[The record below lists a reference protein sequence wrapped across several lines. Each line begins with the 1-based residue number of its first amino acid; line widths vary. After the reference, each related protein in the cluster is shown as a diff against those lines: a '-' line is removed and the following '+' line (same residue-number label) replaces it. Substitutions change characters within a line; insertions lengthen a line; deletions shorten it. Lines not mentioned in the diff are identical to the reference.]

1 MSTRL
6 SETGLF
12 DGCYP
17 SGVEPHDIRVTCD
30 AVNLRD
36 GTQRLWTPVLV
47 NLSDGGRAGKR
58 PSVVNQIYQ

>member
-17 SGVEPHDIRVTCD
+17 SGVEPYDIRVTCD

-36 GTQRLWTPVLV
+36 GGKRLWTPVLV
-47 NLSDGGRAGKR
+47 NPSDGLGGVE
-58 PSVVNQIYQ
+58 PSRELDRLAA